1 MECEEFL
8 SNMDLYLSNER
19 DNRLHRQCQHR
30 KHTLLPYF
38 LRERNVSISHLE
50 GKEVRS
56 ELFHAQMS
64 NPDRMIPLEG
74 TISNY
79 TVAKDAT
86 KAVIQRSLK
95 LGKDIEQNLDAR
107 LSETPPNYVGIPSS
121 AVTGVELSKGNDFS
135 LPHSIIRLNEKKL
148 KFHLVR
154 CNFSGRGN

>member
-1 MECEEFL
+1 MREIIGSIDNANIGNTHYYLISSENEMYQFL
-8 SNMDLYLSNER
+8 
-19 DNRLHRQCQHR
+19 
-30 KHTLLPYF
+30 T
-38 LRERNVSISHLE
+38 IE

-74 TISNY
+74 TISDY
-79 TVAKDAT
+79 MVAKDAT